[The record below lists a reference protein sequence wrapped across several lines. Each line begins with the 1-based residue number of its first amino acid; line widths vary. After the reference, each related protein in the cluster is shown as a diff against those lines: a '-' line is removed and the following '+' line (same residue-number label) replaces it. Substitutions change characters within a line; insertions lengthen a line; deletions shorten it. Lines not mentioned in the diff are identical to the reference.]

1 MPNWE
6 SYNLQG
12 LFPQE
17 AATIVQS
24 GIGVASS
31 VASLLTT
38 LGQFVEGLSYL
49 IIDFTDPIAAIV
61 QQIQTEINNWLQD
74 VTQTDVWMLF
84 VGPGPR
90 VNQWSQGTDE
100 FIERIANSFWDS
112 SDPSRPIFSDSASY
126 AGIVLMAGSAGIGG
140 FKPQLMALKNIF
152 ADDRFRQIAEEI
164 TSAIV
169 GTVLTKQVAGSPAL
183 QDLPVSSLDGFPQ
196 SSKIVVGNE
205 RTEYSGML
213 TTLKK
218 LRRCRVRHSH
228 GIGTSVQ
235 IFDVAEN
242 KPGTTKLTAAVSQGA
257 RQLPVTDA
265 SGFPYSGSIRIG
277 SDLIN
282 FEARSNVLFKDLVTS
297 QAHQAG
303 EVVEL
308 VSDRSA
314 IGEPPDWH
322 ELNLGKILGPMRELI
337 TGLEFLNSL
346 FEPAGKASSEL
357 QTLGQLL
364 QQKGQAM
371 QTLADDL
378 QTLLDNFQQ
387 MLSATGFYMLK
398 ISGSSGGTSAF
409 VEDLRNAANK
419 PPFDSD
425 GFTAGL
431 VVYAGTAGLGPLE
444 IIFG

>member
-1 MPNWE
+1 MANWE
-6 SYNLQG
+6 SYNLSG

-17 AATIVQS
+17 AETIVQS
-24 GIGVASS
+24 GITVASS
-31 VASLLTT
+31 VANILTT
-38 LGQFVEGLSYL
+38 LGQFVEGLGYL

-61 QQIQTEINNWLQD
+61 QQIQTEIDNWIQD

-90 VNQWSQGTDE
+90 VNQWSQGTDD
-100 FIERIANSFWDS
+100 FIAKIANSFWDT

-140 FKPQLMALKNIF
+140 FKSQLYALRNIF
-152 ADDRFRQIAEEI
+152 VDDRFRQIAEEI

-169 GTVLTKQVAGSPAL
+169 GTVLTKAVAGSPAL
-183 QDLPVSSLDGFPQ
+183 QDLSVSSVDNFPQ
-196 SSKIVVGNE
+196 SARIIVGGE
-205 RTEYSGML
+205 RTEYNGMFSS
-213 TTLKK
+213 LKK
-218 LRRCRVRHSH
+218 LRRCRLRRSH
-228 GIGTSVQ
+228 GIGTSVE
-235 IFDVAEN
+235 IFDIPDN
-242 KPGTTKLTAAVSQGA
+242 RPGATRLTAAVAQGA

-265 SGFPYSGSIRIG
+265 SGFPYSGAIRIG

-282 FEARSNVLFKDLVTS
+282 FEARSDVLFKDLVTS

-308 VSDRSA
+308 VSDRSS

-322 ELNLGKILGPMRELI
+322 ELNLGKILGPMEDLVA
-337 TGLEFLNSL
+337 GLEFLNSL
-346 FEPAGKASSEL
+346 FEAAGKASSEL

-364 QQKGQAM
+364 QRKGQDM
-371 QTLADDL
+371 QTLANNL
-378 QTLLDNFQQ
+378 QTLLDDFQA
-387 MLSATGFYMLK
+387 MLSATGFYMVK
-398 ISGSSGGTSAF
+398 ISGGSGGTTAF

-419 PPFDSD
+419 PPFTSN